1 MPADPVPL
9 TGRVN
14 AFEVAKTRRSRSF
27 VLVEQLQELGIEV
40 PEHRPG
46 QRHGHFRVRIRGTR
60 SHEQAVG
67 DPHRRI
73 VAGPRSPAPTR
84 RGAQS
89 WRPVD
94 CPRGTGALRP
104 EDAAAPPPGR
114 GRRSH
119 PLRRLGSRARGR
131 PVLDRDT
138 SAEATDAPRGHG
150 YRRGAA
156 ARRQLIRS
164 NRCGLQISTRWRLT
178 VVCHR
183 PWERDI
189 AALLAVSGIS
199 RIFDLEVADE
209 ASTFE
214 ELLATT
220 AASGGNDM
228 ALIYPGDIW
237 ARDAV
242 TQLADALNDDGVAY
256 RRRGLRR
263 RQRHARRAPPQARVS
278 HPSTSCTPTT
288 SAARWRSLAA
298 WCHGY
303 RLRPPECRRLG
314 STILRCVPARWPAQS
329 GTFPRFSAIDVFP
342 PLRCPQ
348 THRRARTTLRRHS
361 LAEGSGRPSSQELL
375 RAPFDCTEPRGR
387 SRRRRS
393 SSRFATSL
401 ASFAPASNQSTVR
414 GVSSYRS
421 SFWSTTGRCNPRR

>member
-1 MPADPVPL
+1 M
-9 TGRVN
+9 
-14 AFEVAKTRRSRSF
+14 
-27 VLVEQLQELGIEV
+27 
-40 PEHRPG
+40 
-46 QRHGHFRVRIRGTR
+46 
-60 SHEQAVG
+60 
-67 DPHRRI
+67 
-73 VAGPRSPAPTR
+73 
-84 RGAQS
+84 
-89 WRPVD
+89 
-94 CPRGTGALRP
+94 
-104 EDAAAPPPGR
+104 
-114 GRRSH
+114 
-119 PLRRLGSRARGR
+119 
-131 PVLDRDT
+131 LDRDT

-156 ARRQLIRS
+156 HGEAIDSLES
-164 NRCGLQISTRWRLT
+164 LGLQISTRWRLT

-237 ARDAV
+237 ARDTV

-256 RRRGLRR
+256 ADEDCVDDNGT
-263 RQRHARRAPPQARVS
+263 HVAPRLKPAFS
-278 HPSTSCTPTT
+278 PSTCCTPTT
-288 SAARWRSLAA
+288 SAVRWRSLAA

-303 RLRPPECRRLG
+303 RLPPPECRRLG

-329 GTFPRFSAIDVFP
+329 GTFPRFSAIDLFP

-421 SFWSTTGRCNPRR
+421 SFWSTTDRCNPRR